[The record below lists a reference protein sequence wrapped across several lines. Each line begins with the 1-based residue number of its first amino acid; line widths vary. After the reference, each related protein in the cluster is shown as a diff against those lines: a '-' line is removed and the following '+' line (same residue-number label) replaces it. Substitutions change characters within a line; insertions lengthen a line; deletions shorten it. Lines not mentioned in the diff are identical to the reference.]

1 MNLLGQTI
9 GRYQIEA
16 QLGEGG
22 MATVYRALDTRLDRM
37 VAIKFIRKDA
47 FTTELLEQVLA
58 RFEREAKALARLTHP
73 NIVNVHDYGEYE
85 DVIVSHKKERGRDMR
100 IYVYSNDKVV
110 AKFEGKVE

>member
-37 VAIKFIRKDA
+37 VAA
-47 FTTELLEQVLA
+47 
-58 RFEREAKALARLTHP
+58 REAQARPLLQQICLMCSPVGVT
-73 NIVNVHDYGEYE
+73 G
-85 DVIVSHKKERGRDMR
+85 
-100 IYVYSNDKVV
+100 
-110 AKFEGKVE
+110 